1 MATDYFGLT
10 IPFLEHIGVVPLSSG
25 KGRCMARFPLI
36 REVMNSRGEFQGGAL
51 MAALDFAMSAAAR
64 SAYETDMGAATI
76 DMNCSFIAP
85 AKGDLAVEANV
96 IKAGK
101 SLAFCEGEI
110 RDAQGELVARS
121 TGTFRMLARS

>member
-10 IPFLEHIGVVPLSSG
+10 IPFLEHIGVEPVSNE
-25 KGRCMARFPLI
+25 KGRCVARFPLI
-36 REVMNSRGEFQGGAL
+36 REVMNSRGEFQGGSL

-64 SAYETDMGAATI
+64 SAYAEDMGAATI
-76 DMNCSFIAP
+76 DMNCSFISP
-85 AKGDLAVEANV
+85 AKADLTVEANV

-121 TGTFRMLARS
+121 TGTFRMLSR